1 MLEFKTSEK
10 NLENCIISRN
20 NKLESELK
28 DEGTSLFV
36 IEPIK
41 ELSNNLGQFKLRR
54 ERKFTK

>member
-20 NKLESELK
+20 NELKFELK
-28 DEGTSLFV
+28 DEKESLLE

-41 ELSNNLGQFKLRR
+41 N
-54 ERKFTK
+54 

>member
-20 NKLESELK
+20 NKSKFKLK
-28 DEGTSLFV
+28 DEKKSLLV

-41 ELSNNLGQFKLRR
+41 N
-54 ERKFTK
+54 

>member
-20 NKLESELK
+20 NELKCELK
-28 DEGTSLFV
+28 DEQESLLE

-41 ELSNNLGQFKLRR
+41 N
-54 ERKFTK
+54 